1 MTKRVTAQNQD
12 GWLWLRR
19 SSAGA
24 LGLTAI
30 VLAGPGGHVR
40 AQSAAPAPRLEEQ
53 ADPRERLEMLQRK
66 LEQDRALQQ
75 KLDVEKTKLE
85 AEKAQLQKDLVA
97 AAELVRTRE
106 AEQIQAEAEHARLSS
121 QERVAES
128 AFYEQRAQLAGL
140 LAVLQRMG
148 REPPPALLVQ
158 PENAVEAA
166 RSAMVLTAVL
176 PGVREEAQKLSA
188 ALTRLRDLRQAA
200 AKTRVTLAL
209 AGEAL
214 QLQRARIDTLLTV
227 KRQLAARTAADLSA
241 AKERVQVSTQEVA
254 NVEQLIRRVSGE
266 FKELS
271 DSGFGGASF
280 AALRGR
286 LKWPANGQIVANFGE
301 DNELGVRN
309 TAITLKTR
317 SNAQVVSPVD
327 GKIKFAG
334 PFAGYG
340 NLLIIAAGDDYH
352 VVLFGMSDIFGA
364 EGQALLSG
372 EPVGRMGGEAAS
384 SEGDRLNIEIRRGRD
399 PVDPRPWF
407 GGADGIVRDKG
418 HG

>member
-1 MTKRVTAQNQD
+1 LIATA
-12 GWLWLRR
+12 L
-19 SSAGA
+19 AAMA
-24 LGLTAI
+24 LAANDARAQT
-30 VLAGPGGHVR
+30 AGP
-40 AQSAAPAPRLEEQ
+40 APALEDQ
-53 ADPRERLEMLQRK
+53 ADPRERLEMLQRR
-66 LEQDRALQQ
+66 LEQDRAAQQ
-75 KLDVEKTKLE
+75 KLDAECAKLE
-85 AEKAQLQKDLVA
+85 AEKTQLQKDLVA
-97 AAELVRTRE
+97 AAEQVRLRE
-106 AEQIQAEAEHARLSS
+106 AEQIQAEATLTRLAA

-166 RSAMVLTAVL
+166 RSAIVLNSVL
-176 PGVREEAQKLSA
+176 PGVKAEAQKLAA
-188 ALTRLRDLRQAA
+188 ALANLRELRQAA

-214 QLQRARIDTLLTV
+214 QLQQARIDALLNV
-227 KRQLAARTAADLSA
+227 KRKLAAQTAVALKSA
-241 AKERVQVSTQEVA
+241 EERVQVSARDVA
-254 NVEQLIRRVSGE
+254 DVEQLIRRVSGE

-271 DSGFGGASF
+271 DGGFGAGRF
-280 AALRGR
+280 AESRGR

-317 SNAQVVSPVD
+317 PNAQVVSPVD

-384 SEGDRLNIEIRRGRD
+384 QQGDRLNIEIRHGRD

>member
-12 GWLWLRR
+12 GRPWLRR
-19 SSAGA
+19 TSAG
-24 LGLTAI
+24 LCLTAF
-30 VLAGPGGHVR
+30 VLAGQGGLAR
-40 AQSAAPAPRLEEQ
+40 AQTSGPVPAVEDK
-53 ADPRERLEMLQRK
+53 ADPREKLEMLQRK

-75 KLDVEKTKLE
+75 KLDAQRAKLE

-97 AAELVRTRE
+97 AADQVRARE
-106 AEQIQAEAEHARLSS
+106 AEQIRAEAEHARLSS

-158 PENAVEAA
+158 PENAVDAA

-176 PGVREEAQKLSA
+176 PGVRQEAQKLSA

-214 QLQRARIDTLLTV
+214 QLQRARIDALLAV
-227 KRQLAARTAADLSA
+227 KRQLAVKTAVDLNA
-241 AKERVQVSTQEVA
+241 AKERVQVSAQEVA

-271 DSGFGGASF
+271 DGGFGAASF
-280 AALRGR
+280 ASLRGR
-286 LKWPANGQIVANFGE
+286 LKWPANGQIVANFGD

-317 SNAQVVSPVD
+317 PNAQVVSPVD

-372 EPVGRMGGEAAS
+372 EPVGRMGGETVSA
-384 SEGDRLNIEIRRGRD
+384 EGDRLNIEIRRGRD
-399 PVDPRPWF
+399 PVDPKPWF
-407 GGADGIVRDKG
+407 SGADGIVRDKG